1 MSYWRLLEIISCEE
15 WCAIAKSFI
24 LMIVFFC
31 LRSLINKSVSSLDTH
46 AVPAPGPN
54 KLIENIWKCFKG
66 RFFAMIFEVSALALK
81 RSNADII
88 LEYWLLPPKF
98 LWFSWDGSI
107 FAVIIVSTFFC
118 VSNIF
123 AIFSIVEGGYK
134 QSSSGKAI
142 REHLASFAP

>member
-1 MSYWRLLEIISCEE
+1 MSYWRLLEIVSCEE

-46 AVPAPGPN
+46 AVPAPGPISSL
-54 KLIENIWKCFKG
+54 KIYG
-66 RFFAMIFEVSALALK
+66 SASRAVFFAKIFEVSALALK

-88 LEYWLLPPKF
+88 LEYLLIPPKF

-107 FAVIIVSTFFC
+107 FAIIMVSTFFC

-142 REHLASFAP
+142 REDLASFAP